1 MSMPEETPEKT
12 AGGNPSLALDDTGE
26 AAAYWRSWL
35 ALQASMI
42 SSAVRAIMVLGEP
55 DSESYLPAAMWPDN
69 DAEPERLAEISERVL
84 SERCGLVSTL
94 PGPGESGKHS
104 YAIAYPLIIDGS
116 LQGAIAMEIAP
127 DNEHGLQPA
136 MEQLQWGA
144 GLVELF
150 FRRRSLKEIR
160 EVHERL
166 QSAVD
171 LLAAVLAEE
180 SFESACMAF
189 TTAIAARMKCDRVSL
204 GFMKGDKTAVQAISH
219 SASFD
224 KRMKFVRSVGLAMD
238 EAITQARDIVY
249 PPDSEDDP
257 AITRCHR
264 QIIDQYGA
272 ESIMTIPIYGKGKY
286 FGAVTLERQAFEPF
300 GQEETETCRSIFAL
314 AAPVLEGKR
323 LQSSSLARQAV
334 ESMKSEAK
342 KLLGPRHT
350 GHKLSAILALVA
362 VVFFGFAKGEYR
374 ITANSTLEGAVRR
387 TIGAPFKGYIKE
399 ARARAGDTV
408 TEGKVICSLDERDL
422 QLERTNLIGQQNQLL
437 KQHQESMA
445 LHDKAK
451 LNIINAQLEQ
461 IIAQLNLTEI
471 KLQRINIKAPF
482 DGILVSGDLS
492 QKLGAA
498 VDQGEPLFEI
508 APLTGYRL
516 ILQVSEGDIADVQ
529 KGQKGVL
536 SLPALSDKFGFTV
549 EKITPMTAAQEGKN
563 TFRVEAKLES
573 ISEKLRPGMEGV
585 GKISIDERKLI
596 SIWTRKLRDWLRLWI
611 WTWWP

>member
-1 MSMPEETPEKT
+1 
-12 AGGNPSLALDDTGE
+12 
-26 AAAYWRSWL
+26 
-35 ALQASMI
+35 MI
-42 SSAVRAIMVLGEP
+42 TSAVRAIMVLGEP
-55 DSESYLPAAMWPDN
+55 GSDSYLPAAMWPDN
-69 DAEPERLAEISERVL
+69 DSEPQRLAEISERVL

-94 PGPGESGKHS
+94 SAPVESGKLH
-104 YAIAYPLIIDGS
+104 YAIAYPIIIDGS
-116 LQGAIAMEIAP
+116 LHGAIAMEIAP
-127 DNEHGLQPA
+127 ESERGLQPA
-136 MEQLQWGA
+136 MEQLQWGT
-144 GLVELF
+144 GLIELF
-150 FRRRSLKEIR
+150 FRRQSLREIR

-171 LLAAVLAEE
+171 LLATVLAEE

-204 GFMKGDKTAVQAISH
+204 GFVKGDKTTVQAISH

-249 PPDSEDDP
+249 PPEKEDDP
-257 AITRCHR
+257 AVTRCHR

-286 FGAVTLERQAFEPF
+286 YGVVTLERQADEPF
-300 GQEETETCRSIFAL
+300 GQEETKECRSIFAL

-323 LQSSSLARQAV
+323 LQSSSIARHVV

-342 KLLGPRHT
+342 MLLGPRHT
-350 GHKLSAILALVA
+350 GRKLSVILALA
-362 VVFFGFAKGEYR
+362 VLVFFSFAKGEYR

-387 TIGAPFKGYIKE
+387 TIAAPFKGYIKE
-399 ARARAGDTV
+399 ARVRAGDTIS
-408 TEGKVICSLDERDL
+408 EGKVICSLDDRDL
-422 QLERTNLIGQQNQLL
+422 RLERTNLIGQQNQLL
-437 KQHQESMA
+437 KQHQEAMA

-461 IIAQLNLTEI
+461 VIAQLGLTEV

-516 ILQVSEGDIADVQ
+516 ILLVSESDIADVQ

-536 SLPALSDKFGFTV
+536 SLPALSEKFGFTV
-549 EKITPMTAAQEGKN
+549 EKITPLTAAQEGKN
-563 TFRVEAKLES
+563 TFRVEAKLEG